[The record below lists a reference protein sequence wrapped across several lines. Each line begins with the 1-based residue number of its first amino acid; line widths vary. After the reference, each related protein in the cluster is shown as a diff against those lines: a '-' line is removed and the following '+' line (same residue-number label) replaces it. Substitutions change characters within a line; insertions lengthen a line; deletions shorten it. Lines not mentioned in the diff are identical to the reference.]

1 MVLIGLIASFLR
13 VAVGLS
19 LKIKV
24 PKAPMLNFRKLTT
37 AVLFATGIGFLAPA
51 RGADLELVG
60 RELARMLQNGHYA
73 RLAFNEDI
81 SRRFLER
88 YLDSLDGKKLYF
100 LDREVTEIKRRY
112 ERVLHD
118 RISTKSI
125 MPVANSIHKIYRG
138 RVMARVAYVK
148 NLLAVKEFPF
158 EEERVVIDDRS
169 ESPWPADDIELRET
183 WSDNLEN
190 LLLSETIRRA
200 RLKNRAIEAGK
211 PDPFR
216 RKPSAKKTVELKFD
230 RLLESIE
237 GIEQEDVAN
246 YFFSAV
252 TKAYDPHSEYFSA
265 NEMAQFKIDVSNEL
279 VGVGARLHSNDNGE
293 IEIRGIVNGGPA
305 DRHGD
310 LALGDRIIAVSAS
323 NDGKWKS
330 VLFKTLDRVIED
342 ILGEEGALVGLR
354 VRREVNGKDLVI
366 DIAIPRGVVTM
377 KDELATARIYD
388 YRQDEKSLRLA
399 VMKIPSFYFDFEN
412 SGSRVS
418 VDVERLLGRLKKE
431 EVDGL
436 ALDLRDNT
444 GGSLPEVQR
453 LTGFFTG
460 RGPVVQVRSKSG
472 QIRALNSLHRK
483 PLYDG
488 PLIILVN
495 RNSASATEILAG
507 ALQDYNRAVV
517 VGASSTYGK
526 GTVQKMMNI
535 SEYMPILA
543 DREDAGW
550 LKLTS
555 QKYYRVSGSS
565 VQIKGVVPD
574 LILPGLS
581 DAYETGEGFKKYA
594 LPHDIIRRSPDFAPL
609 ERNGLF
615 ISELTDKS
623 RERVDAEPYYKDLTA
638 DIQRAKKA
646 LKENT
651 VSLNLNERLAELKE
665 EESRRAL
672 RIKERTKHF
681 SAIKQ
686 RDQKELK
693 ISRLTLDDINAGK
706 LPLVDPKEEVDDYMR
721 RAADEIADLE
731 KALGWPNGIDAVQRE
746 GLHVLRDLIK
756 AIESQDL
763 AQVDAE

>member
-1 MVLIGLIASFLR
+1 
-13 VAVGLS
+13 
-19 LKIKV
+19 
-24 PKAPMLNFRKLTT
+24 
-37 AVLFATGIGFLAPA
+37 
-51 RGADLELVG
+51 
-60 RELARMLQNGHYA
+60 
-73 RLAFNEDI
+73 
-81 SRRFLER
+81 
-88 YLDSLDGKKLYF
+88 
-100 LDREVTEIKRRY
+100 
-112 ERVLHD
+112 
-118 RISTKSI
+118 
-125 MPVANSIHKIYRG
+125 
-138 RVMARVAYVK
+138 
-148 NLLAVKEFPF
+148 
-158 EEERVVIDDRS
+158 
-169 ESPWPADDIELRET
+169 
-183 WSDNLEN
+183 
-190 LLLSETIRRA
+190 
-200 RLKNRAIEAGK
+200 
-211 PDPFR
+211 
-216 RKPSAKKTVELKFD
+216 
-230 RLLESIE
+230 
-237 GIEQEDVAN
+237 
-246 YFFSAV
+246 V

-305 DRHGD
+305 DRQGD
-310 LALGDRIIAVSAS
+310 LTLGDRIVAVSAR

-330 VLFKTLDRVIED
+330 ILFKSLDRVIED
-342 ILGEEGALVGLR
+342 ILGEKGALVGLR
-354 VRREVNGKDLVI
+354 VRREVNGKDQVI

-431 EVDGL
+431 QIDGL

-444 GGSLPEVQR
+444 GGSLPEAQR

-526 GTVQKMMNI
+526 GTVQKMMDI

-550 LKLTS
+550 LKLTF

-581 DAYETGEGFKKYA
+581 DAYETGEGSKKYA

-609 ERNGLF
+609 ERNRLF
-615 ISELTDKS
+615 IPELTEKS
-623 RERVDAEPYYKDLTA
+623 RKRVDAEPYYKELTA

-665 EESRRAL
+665 EESRREL
-672 RIKERTKHF
+672 RIKKRTKHF
-681 SAIKQ
+681 IAIKK

-693 ISRLTLDDINAGK
+693 ISRLTLDDIDAGK
-706 LPLVDPKEEVDDYMR
+706 LPLVDPKEEADDYMR
-721 RAADEIADLE
+721 QAVDEIADLE
-731 KALGWPNGIDAVQRE
+731 KALRWPNGIDAVQRE
-746 GLHVLRDLIK
+746 GLHVLRDLVE
-756 AIESQDL
+756 AIESEDL
-763 AQVDAE
+763 AQVEAD

>member
-1 MVLIGLIASFLR
+1 MF
-13 VAVGLS
+13 
-19 LKIKV
+19 
-24 PKAPMLNFRKLTT
+24 NFRKLTT
-37 AVLFATGIGFLAPA
+37 VVIFTIGFFSPAPA
-51 RGADLELVG
+51 HGADFELVG
-60 RELARMLQNGHYA
+60 RELARMLQDGHYA
-73 RLAFNEDI
+73 RLAFNENL

-88 YLDSLDGKKLYF
+88 YLDSLDGSRVYF
-100 LDREVTEIKRRY
+100 LNREVTEMKRRY

-125 MPVANSIHKIYRG
+125 MPVANSIHQIYRG

-158 EEERVVIDDRS
+158 EGERVVIVDRS
-169 ESPWPADDIELRET
+169 RASWPVDDLELQKI

-190 LLLSETIRRA
+190 LLLSEMVRRA
-200 RLKNRAIEAGK
+200 RLKARAIEAGK

-216 RKPSAKKTVELKFD
+216 RKPSTKKAVELKFD
-230 RLLESIE
+230 RLLTSIE
-237 GIEQEDVAN
+237 ELEEEDVAN

-265 NEMAQFKIDVSNEL
+265 NEMSQFKIDVSNEL
-279 VGVGARLHSNDNGE
+279 VGIGARLHSNDNGE
-293 IEIRGIVNGGPA
+293 IEIKGIVNGGPA
-305 DRHGD
+305 DRQGE
-310 LALGDRIIAVSAS
+310 LKLGDRITAVSAK
-323 NDGKWKS
+323 NDGEWKS
-330 VLFKTLDRVIED
+330 VLFKSLDRVIED
-342 ILGEEGALVGLR
+342 ILGEKDALVGLR
-354 VRREVNGKDLVI
+354 VRREVNGDDQVT
-366 DIAIPRGVVTM
+366 DIAIPRGVVKM

-388 YRQDEKSLRLA
+388 YRQDKKSLRLA
-399 VMKIPSFYFDFEN
+399 VMTIPSFYFNFEN
-412 SGSRVS
+412 SGSQVS

-431 EVDGL
+431 QVDGL

-488 PLIILVN
+488 PMIVLVN

-526 GTVQKMMNI
+526 GTVQKMMDI

-581 DAYETGEGFKKYA
+581 DAYENGEGSKKYA
-594 LPHDIIRRSPDFAPL
+594 LPHDVIRRSPEFTPL
-609 ERNGLF
+609 ERNELF
-615 ISELTDKS
+615 ISELTEKS
-623 RERVDAEPYYKDLTA
+623 RARVDAEPYYKGLTSE
-638 DIQRAKKA
+638 IQRAKKG

-651 VSLNLNERLAELKE
+651 VSLNLNKRLADLQE
-665 EESRRAL
+665 EENRRAL
-672 RIKERTKHF
+672 LIQERSKHF
-681 SAIKQ
+681 AAIKK

-693 ISRLTLDDINAGK
+693 ISRLTLDDVNAGK
-706 LPLVDPKEEVDDYMR
+706 LPSANSKEETDGYIR

-731 KALGWPNGIDAVQRE
+731 KALKWPNGIDAVQRE
-746 GLHVLRDLIK
+746 GLQVLQDLIQ
-756 AIESQDL
+756 AIESEDL
-763 AQVDAE
+763 AQVDTE

>member
-1 MVLIGLIASFLR
+1 
-13 VAVGLS
+13 
-19 LKIKV
+19 
-24 PKAPMLNFRKLTT
+24 MLNFCKLTT

-100 LDREVTEIKRRY
+100 LDREVTEMKRRY

-169 ESPWPADDIELRET
+169 ESPWPADDIELREI

-431 EVDGL
+431 QVDGL

-460 RGPVVQVRSKSG
+460 RGPV
-472 QIRALNSLHRK
+472 
-483 PLYDG
+483 
-488 PLIILVN
+488 
-495 RNSASATEILAG
+495 
-507 ALQDYNRAVV
+507 
-517 VGASSTYGK
+517 
-526 GTVQKMMNI
+526 
-535 SEYMPILA
+535 
-543 DREDAGW
+543 
-550 LKLTS
+550 
-555 QKYYRVSGSS
+555 
-565 VQIKGVVPD
+565 
-574 LILPGLS
+574 
-581 DAYETGEGFKKYA
+581 
-594 LPHDIIRRSPDFAPL
+594 
-609 ERNGLF
+609 
-615 ISELTDKS
+615 
-623 RERVDAEPYYKDLTA
+623 
-638 DIQRAKKA
+638 
-646 LKENT
+646 
-651 VSLNLNERLAELKE
+651 
-665 EESRRAL
+665 
-672 RIKERTKHF
+672 
-681 SAIKQ
+681 
-686 RDQKELK
+686 
-693 ISRLTLDDINAGK
+693 
-706 LPLVDPKEEVDDYMR
+706 
-721 RAADEIADLE
+721 
-731 KALGWPNGIDAVQRE
+731 
-746 GLHVLRDLIK
+746 
-756 AIESQDL
+756 
-763 AQVDAE
+763 